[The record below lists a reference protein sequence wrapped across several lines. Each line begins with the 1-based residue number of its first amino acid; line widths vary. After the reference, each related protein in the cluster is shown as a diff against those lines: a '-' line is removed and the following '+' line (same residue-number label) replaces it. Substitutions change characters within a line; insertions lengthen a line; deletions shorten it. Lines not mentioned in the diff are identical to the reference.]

1 MIDEIF
7 ALTIKAMDYE
17 IYENVTVR
25 DLIFASIVIIIAFLI
40 AKFIAMSL
48 RRSLADK
55 LKKDQLELL
64 IKLIYTVI
72 IVIAF
77 ASITPVLG
85 FNLTGLLVAG
95 GIAGIVIGFAS
106 QKVVSNLISG
116 LFLIAERPIK
126 IGDQIVVGNIAGFV
140 EDMNIMSTIVRTY
153 DGQYVRIPNETLFT
167 SNITNPVAN
176 VARRFE
182 YTISIRYSDDADKA
196 IQIIR
201 KVIEEHPFAL
211 KIPPPRVFVDNLGD
225 SGVNIVARIWAPS
238 NLWLEVKTD
247 LLWKIKVELE
257 NNGIQIPFPQR
268 VLWFGKELESKTK
281 QEQ

>member
-1 MIDEIF
+1 MISEI
-7 ALTIKAMDYE
+7 LNWSVKIMEYTLYE
-17 IYENVTVR
+17 KVTVR
-25 DLIFASIVIIIAFLI
+25 DVIFAFIVILIAFII

-55 LKKDQLELL
+55 MRKDQLELL
-64 IKLIYTVI
+64 IKFVYAVILLVAIVTV
-72 IVIAF
+72 
-77 ASITPVLG
+77 TPILG
-85 FNLTGLLVAG
+85 VSLTGLLVAG

-106 QKVVSNLISG
+106 QKVVSNLLSG

-153 DGQYVRIPNETLFT
+153 DGLYVRIPNETLFT

-182 YTISIRYSDDADKA
+182 YTISIRYTDDASKA
-196 IQIIR
+196 IEII
-201 KVIEEHPFAL
+201 KKLIEEHPFAL
-211 KIPPPRVFVDNLGD
+211 KNPPPRVFVDSFGE
-225 SGVNIVARIWAPS
+225 SGVNIVVRIWAPS
-238 NLWLEVKTD
+238 TVWLDVKME

-257 NNGIQIPFPQR
+257 KSGIRISFPQR
-268 VLWFGKELESKTK
+268 VLWFGRDLEMQEK
-281 QEQ
+281 QS